1 VDQSTIEQ
9 LQHKTLHE
17 RVYETL
23 LRLIGEGTL
32 APGEQL
38 DEQVLASR
46 LGVSR
51 TPLRAAIARLSQEG
65 LVVNLPY
72 RGAFVRE
79 FTVEEIDGL
88 YEVRAT
94 LEALAARKAAQRRS
108 PEELETIGAIL
119 DECQAALEAGD
130 VDAYGQ
136 ADARFHR
143 ALAEASG
150 NPTLVETLDG
160 LRLRIHLFRDL
171 ANRQPGLRERAE
183 RERELIVDA
192 LARRDGDAAAHLL
205 EQHINS
211 IRQTVLHQLVERAK

>member
-1 VDQSTIEQ
+1 LDQTAIEQ
-9 LQHKTLHE
+9 LQHKTLHQ

-23 LRLIGEGTL
+23 LGLIGEGTL
-32 APGEQL
+32 AAGEQL

-51 TPLRAAIARLSQEG
+51 TPLRAAIARLAQEG

-72 RGAFVRE
+72 RGAFVRQ

-88 YEVRAT
+88 YEVRGV
-94 LEALAARKAAQRRS
+94 LEGLAARKAAQRIS
-108 PEELETIGAIL
+108 AEELETIGAIL
-119 DECQAALEAGD
+119 DECQAALEAGE
-130 VDAYGQ
+130 VEAYGQ

-160 LRLRIHLFRDL
+160 LRLRIHRFRDL
-171 ANRQPGLRERAE
+171 ANRDPGLRERAE
-183 RERELIVDA
+183 RERESIVDA
-192 LARRDGDAAAHLL
+192 LARRDEGAAAHLL

-211 IRQTVLHQLVERAK
+211 IRQTVLHQLTERMK